1 MQRPIFDD
9 VYLEQFAKLVEN
21 TNAVKSVDNVADFKN
36 VTQKVGKLQRL
47 MKVGAIDENL
57 IKYLPNMAELAYQ
70 GSVFNVLKKIFLQIQ
85 PIRTF
90 TLEFNVKLLA
100 NQYIN
105 LNSVH
110 TCVPVQIKSKTNN
123 ASDIDPDMLTV
134 YIFLLIG

>member
-9 VYLEQFAKLVEN
+9 VYLEQFVRLVEN

-36 VTQKVGKLQRL
+36 VTQKVGKLQKL
-47 MKVGAIDENL
+47 MKVGAIDEN
-57 IKYLPNMAELAYQ
+57 IYQ
-70 GSVFNVLKKIFLQIQ
+70 TWQNWHTRVWFSMFKQKMFLQIQ

-90 TLEFNVKLLA
+90 TLEFNVKLLV

>member
-9 VYLEQFAKLVEN
+9 VYLEQFLRLVEN

-47 MKVGAIDENL
+47 MKVGAIDEN
-57 IKYLPNMAELAYQ
+57 IYQ
-70 GSVFNVLKKIFLQIQ
+70 TWQNWHNRVWFSMFKQKMFLQIQ

-90 TLEFNVKLLA
+90 TLEFNVKLLV

>member
-47 MKVGAIDENL
+47 MKLSAIDENL

-70 GSVFNVLKKIFLQIQ
+70 GLVFNV
-85 PIRTF
+85 
-90 TLEFNVKLLA
+90 
-100 NQYIN
+100 
-105 LNSVH
+105 
-110 TCVPVQIKSKTNN
+110 
-123 ASDIDPDMLTV
+123 
-134 YIFLLIG
+134 

>member
-1 MQRPIFDD
+1 M
-9 VYLEQFAKLVEN
+9 
-21 TNAVKSVDNVADFKN
+21 FK
-36 VTQKVGKLQRL
+36 QK
-47 MKVGAIDENL
+47 M
-57 IKYLPNMAELAYQ
+57 
-70 GSVFNVLKKIFLQIQ
+70 FLQIQ

-90 TLEFNVKLLA
+90 TLEFNVKLLT

-123 ASDIDPDMLTV
+123 VSDIDPDMLTV

>member
-9 VYLEQFAKLVEN
+9 VYLEQFLRLVEN

-47 MKVGAIDENL
+47 MKVGAIDEN
-57 IKYLPNMAELAYQ
+57 IYQ
-70 GSVFNVLKKIFLQIQ
+70 TWQNWHNRVWFSMFKQKMFLQIQ

-90 TLEFNVKLLA
+90 TLEFNVKLLV

-123 ASDIDPDMLTV
+123 ASDIDLDMLTV

>member
-9 VYLEQFAKLVEN
+9 VYLEQFVRLAEN

-47 MKVGAIDENL
+47 VKVRAIDEN
-57 IKYLPNMAELAYQ
+57 IYQ
-70 GSVFNVLKKIFLQIQ
+70 TWQNWHTRVWFSMFKQKMFLQIQ

-90 TLEFNVKLLA
+90 TLEFNVKLLV